1 MKSRMRSIVVNLI
14 NEKLL
19 NENKRDAIFKAPVVK
34 IGHVIYSKTLELMT
48 TFMGSWRRKNV
59 DSINYIRMN
68 NFQQSKKAD
77 SSGPFIYLRSILHY
91 ELIRD
96 DRIISTYN
104 PHGPLMSYISSD
116 WRADLFNRMIQVLDF
131 VIMTLPNLQLQQHIG
146 FSTETEHL
154 ATVLVDR
161 YTWRKLIDPDRYDLL
176 GMVAISMAA
185 KITCRRRKMA
195 EMELKMISVLEYDL
209 VSPIPHTFLG
219 FAIGASL
226 EVLEE
231 LGENEY
237 FLLARYIFELGL
249 TEMALSQCSAS
260 LKCAAAIYLIRHLLR
275 LRGQRSCSKHHL
287 LNLSSWT
294 NSLTAATGHKESKA
308 LRRIAY
314 SYGLMLIEAQ
324 FFLND
329 IAPPGKM
336 TGCATKY
343 KKISVSTA
351 KTNIAARRWIC
362 ADWDIY
368 NITPSTTKHGITK
381 FPFGT
386 ASSTQAVT
394 KRVRYA
400 NIRLGLWSES
410 LFATEYYQTANLS

>member
-1 MKSRMRSIVVNLI
+1 
-14 NEKLL
+14 
-19 NENKRDAIFKAPVVK
+19 
-34 IGHVIYSKTLELMT
+34 
-48 TFMGSWRRKNV
+48 
-59 DSINYIRMN
+59 
-68 NFQQSKKAD
+68 
-77 SSGPFIYLRSILHY
+77 
-91 ELIRD
+91 
-96 DRIISTYN
+96 
-104 PHGPLMSYISSD
+104 MSYISSD
-116 WRADLFNRMIQVLDF
+116 WRADLFNRMI
-131 VIMTLPNLQLQQHIG
+131 QLQQHIG

-185 KITCRRRKMA
+185 KITCRRRKVTFNKLCSLSLNKYRCSDMA

-260 LKCAAAIYLIRHLLR
+260 LKCAATIYLIRHLLR
-275 LRGQRSCSKHHL
+275 LWGQRSCSKHYL

-294 NSLTAATGHKESKA
+294 NSLTAATGHRESKV

-343 KKISVSTA
+343 KAAFDKYIHENSAYVAMHPLVSEFT
-351 KTNIAARRWIC
+351 TS
-362 ADWDIY
+362 DIECFLY
-368 NITPSTTKHGITK
+368 
-381 FPFGT
+381 
-386 ASSTQAVT
+386 
-394 KRVRYA
+394 
-400 NIRLGLWSES
+400 
-410 LFATEYYQTANLS
+410 